1 MDNNWKLDKIE
12 IEFQSWG
19 ENKGK
24 YAGKIRFSNGD
35 QESFVF
41 KIRPDMADAYIK
53 IMSSDIVT
61 SAENLG
67 QRLIDSLGLK
77 EIKGNG

>member
-77 EIKGNG
+77 EVGNG